1 MTTYN
6 HLAMTSALTLDQFNS
21 QCNLAPGGLP
31 AMNNFQ
37 DFVSGLIGGNQAAL
51 CTFTFGRIRAT
62 GTFTFASVIAT
73 NTILINGV
81 TFTAVASGA
90 GANQFNVGVSD
101 TLTAAAA
108 AAAINASVTALVS
121 GYVTATS
128 ALGVVTI
135 TASASGT
142 PGNGF
147 TISSPNGTI
156 TASGARLTGGT
167 NGTTTTV
174 DLS

>member
-6 HLAMTSALTLDQFNS
+6 HLALTSALSLAQFNS
-21 QCNLAPGGLP
+21 QCDVSMGGLP

-51 CTFTFGRIRAT
+51 CTFTFGRIQAV
-62 GTFTFASVIAT
+62 GTLTFVSVIAT

-81 TFTAVASGA
+81 TFTCVASGA
-90 GANQFNVGVSD
+90 TGNQFNVGGTD
-101 TLTAAAA
+101 TLTAVAA

-135 TASASGT
+135 TAVASGL